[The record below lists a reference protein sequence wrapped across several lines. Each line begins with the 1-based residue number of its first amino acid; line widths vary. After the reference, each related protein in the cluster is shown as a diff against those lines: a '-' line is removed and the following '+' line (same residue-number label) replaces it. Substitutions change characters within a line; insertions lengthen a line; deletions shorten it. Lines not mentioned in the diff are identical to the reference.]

1 MQDFEEQSQ
10 NASSISSQNKI
21 KYLQKIKEENNF
33 LKKELVSLFKEN
45 RRLNESKGDGE
56 AHSKNLK
63 LLESQ
68 LKKVQAKLETKHKE
82 MKLTIKNVNKMCDY
96 ILSRPLIPQSM
107 REVTNDNIKIKQA
120 IQAVGFLSH
129 NLVAKEKIITEYE
142 SKEVKLKEK
151 GMTPNDGKPY

>member
-1 MQDFEEQSQ
+1 M
-10 NASSISSQNKI
+10 
-21 KYLQKIKEENNF
+21 
-33 LKKELVSLFKEN
+33 SLFKEN

-56 AHSKNLK
+56 AHTKNLK
-63 LLESQ
+63 LLEGQ
-68 LKKVQAKLETKHKE
+68 LKKVQGKLEMKHKE

-129 NLVAKEKIITEYE
+129 NLVGKDKEITEY
-142 SKEVKLKEK
+142 KLKESK
-151 GMTPNDGKPY
+151 LEEMVKTINEEKQYFKNKVDTLLSMKSK